1 MKRIGHINGFL
12 EAAIQIMAH
21 FDRVWE
27 CDHFVLHFFLV
38 ARQAYLQ

>member
-27 CDHFVLHFFLV
+27 ALTV
-38 ARQAYLQ
+38 